1 MSDDLKNYLNKKA
14 KDQKNELKILKLERI
29 IEKMRVANKKKDAL
43 IMNYKKKIE
52 RLLDQE

>member
-14 KDQKNELKILKLERI
+14 KDQKNELKILKLERA
-29 IEKMRVANKKKDAL
+29 IEKIRVASKKKDAL

>member
-1 MSDDLKNYLNKKA
+1 MSDLSRYLDKKT
-14 KDQKNELKILKLERI
+14 KDNANELKILKLERT